1 MVYKQMSVDDEIE
14 KIKERKKKPTP
25 IDVTKE
31 NVVVDAKTVTKVKK
45 SDPTFYNTLEE
56 IAMQENKPVEEVI
69 KESVLHGL
77 RMKQFVMSDMT
88 VDQLYTAWLIL
99 SEMMDFSRELFFKY
113 AKLMFSDETRNFLE
127 LRTQI
132 AEETRGQL
140 PPQPT
145 ETVKSP
151 KDELRERMMTLFNG
165 IMDGVMNT
173 MMQSMGMKVPKL
185 NIPVEYKEVK
195 NDEQGT
201 N

>member
-1 MVYKQMSVDDEIE
+1 MSVDDEIE